1 MNIAIVAM
9 VQHKTM
15 TVDNITI
22 KAECYSEVLQSGSN
36 VEAENFSNLSSSSS
50 SNLFID
56 HIRNTSSVSE
66 TSARLV
72 DSNFK
77 GFSLEKLI
85 LDKLNVSTFNST

>member
-36 VEAENFSNLSSSSS
+36 VETENYSNINSSSSS

-66 TSARLV
+66 TRARLV

-77 GFSLEKLI
+77 GFSVEKLI
-85 LDKLNVSTFNST
+85 LDKLNVSTHY

>member
-36 VEAENFSNLSSSSS
+36 VEAENFSNLSSSS